1 MNRLIHIGFGNIVNT
16 DKIIAIV
23 SPEAA
28 PIKRLVQKAKETG
41 QAIDAT
47 QGRKTKAVLVMEN
60 SQAMNDSNGSF
71 CRHCFPRQSREEH
84 RHCGRKRK
92 KRTEKMQN
100 KGILMVIS
108 GFSGA
113 GKGTLVKKLLSE
125 YDNYALSISMTTRQ
139 PREGEEDGREY
150 FFRTREQFEENIAK
164 NGFIEY
170 AQYCGNYYGTPKAY
184 VEEQMQAGKDVIL
197 EIEIQGAMKIKE
209 QFPESLLLFV
219 TPPSAEELQKRL
231 VGRGTETADVIAQRL
246 SRAYEESEGMD
257 AYDYIVV
264 NDDLDVC
271 AAEVQKFVE
280 AAKNEP
286 SRRREFIKEIREELK
301 GFAKGA
307 K

>member
-1 MNRLIHIGFGNIVNT
+1 
-16 DKIIAIV
+16 
-23 SPEAA
+23 
-28 PIKRLVQKAKETG
+28 
-41 QAIDAT
+41 
-47 QGRKTKAVLVMEN
+47 
-60 SQAMNDSNGSF
+60 
-71 CRHCFPRQSREEH
+71 
-84 RHCGRKRK
+84 
-92 KRTEKMQN
+92 MQN

-170 AQYCGNYYGTPKAY
+170 AQYCCKYYGTPKAY

-246 SRAYEESEGMD
+246 ARAYEESEGMD

-264 NDDLDVC
+264 NDDLDEC
-271 AAEVQKFVE
+271 AAAVQKYVE
-280 AAKNEP
+280 AAKNVP
-286 SRRREFIKEIREELK
+286 SRRREFIKKIREELK